1 MIEFE
6 KAIRKALRKAKPIGD
21 TRHSVSVSDGRVWYF
36 ADKMPVGFHDEG
48 DRDSLL
54 DRIIM
59 LAEFGVEAE
68 DLAKAFGSK
77 AVQEA
82 MNKCLHDDRSA
93 Q

>member
-21 TRHSVSVSDGRVWYF
+21 TLHSVSVSDDRVWYF
-36 ADKMPVGFHDEG
+36 ADRMPVGFHDAD

-68 DLAKAFGSK
+68 DLEKAFGSK
-77 AVQEA
+77 SVQEA
-82 MNKCLHDDRSA
+82 MWKC
-93 Q
+93 QPGGE

>member
-6 KAIRKALRKAKPIGD
+6 KAIKKALRKAKPIGD
-21 TRHSVSVSDGRVWYF
+21 SPHSVSVSDGRVWYF
-36 ADKMPVGFHDEG
+36 ADKMPVGFQYVD

-68 DLAKAFGSK
+68 DLAKAFGSEP
-77 AVQEA
+77 VQDA
-82 MNKCLHDDRSA
+82 MRMCLPDGE
-93 Q
+93 

>member
-21 TRHSVSVSDGRVWYF
+21 SPHSVSVSDGRVWYF
-36 ADKMPVGFHDEG
+36 ADKLPMGFHDVD

-59 LAEFGVEAE
+59 LAEFGVESE

-77 AVQEA
+77 SVLEA
-82 MNKCLHDDRSA
+82 MRRCQPDGE
-93 Q
+93 